1 MATIALTPGRVPP
14 HDLDAEVSVLGS
26 ILLDPLSIA
35 KVLQF
40 LHPEDF
46 YRENNGQVYRAAL
59 DLFAAGEPI
68 DNVTLA
74 AQLQTL
80 GMLDRVGGRAA
91 LASMQSAVPTSANI
105 EYYGRIIKE
114 KAYKRRLISAGA
126 NIAGFGYDDGVE
138 AEAAINQAQSLV
150 FGVADDRDQRE
161 LSKLYDLLG
170 PAMERISLQMESGQ
184 GVVGVPSG
192 FHDLDRMTGGFKD
205 SDLIIVAGR
214 PSMGKCVRSN
224 SLIDDPATGE
234 RTTIEDAV
242 RRQMP
247 SVFGFGWDGLI
258 EAQEVHAWVDS
269 GIKPCFKVTT
279 RTGRSVEV
287 TGHHPFLTTKG
298 WQPLH
303 DIAIGTRIG
312 VPRWVRCFGDDQSMQ
327 MGKVRL
333 LAYFI
338 AEGGLT
344 GTTPGFTNTDPE
356 ILADFHL
363 LIASHFPSL
372 KVRQNAISYFPSGPR
387 GGRPNPLTTWLKELG
402 MMGKLAAEKRFPDSV
417 WRWDRDRLREFI
429 KVLMSCDGTVYS
441 MTGYPRIEFAVA
453 SEGLAQDMHHALV
466 RFGIVAKLWKKKDRC
481 WRVEITEPVS
491 VRRYQTQIGWI
502 GEKSRR
508 FTTELPNRRSN
519 VGHLSKEI
527 WSDVRFSADRR
538 GMTLLELARRAGE
551 PHSEERGFNPHTSR
565 GLPSHRLAAYAD
577 VLNDVA
583 LRQIASD
590 DIYWDEVVSIEATG
604 EHQVYDLTVPDTN
617 NFIAQDI
624 LVHNTSFALNVGLH
638 AALENK
644 KSIAIFSL
652 EMSKEQLTERL
663 LTEQAQIDAQ
673 RLHRGLLS
681 EAEFDRV
688 SNALGPLGEAS
699 IYIDDTPVMD
709 ELTLQLKARQA
720 KMRHGIDMIIVDY
733 LQLMHG
739 RSRGD
744 DNRVQEVSSISRAL
758 KGLARELRI
767 PVLAISQ
774 LSRAPEQR
782 PDKRPI
788 LSDLRESG
796 CLSGDTPIYLP
807 DTGAYVPIRE
817 LAGKSGFRVLALD
830 EKWWRMTPKTV
841 TNAFATG
848 TKPVFK
854 MTTKLGRRIRATSN
868 HKFRTIEG
876 WKRLD
881 ELHPGDRIALPR
893 VLQGPEK
900 DTMSYEELGLLGH
913 LIGDGCTL
921 PTHAIQYTTVDPSL
935 AELVANLATQVFGD
949 RVRPRIHPERSW
961 IQVCLPPTQHLTHG
975 VHNPIRV
982 WLEGLGAFG
991 FRSHEKRVPAKVF
1004 SQSALGIAV
1013 FLRHLWATDGCVHLS
1028 HGVSHYAN
1036 VYYASSSAGLAQD
1049 VQCLLLRL
1057 GINAK
1062 LTRHSQPG
1070 KGRDQ
1075 YHVSVSGQ
1083 HEILAFL
1090 EIVGVLGA
1098 EKTEHKAAILEYLSA
1113 REPNTNRDVIPAAA
1127 WRLHAVPAMQM
1138 AGITTRA
1145 MQAGME
1151 SRYSGT
1157 GIFDQNLSRDR
1168 AKRLAGVVKSS
1179 DLELLAIS
1187 DVYWDRIVGIEPA
1200 GVEEVY
1206 DLTVD
1211 NLHSFV
1217 AGNVIAH
1224 NSIEQDSDLVM
1235 FLFRPEYYKSDER
1248 PGIAEVIVS
1257 KHRNGPTGM
1266 IELKFRRDHTRFYNL
1281 ETRRPEPGT
1290 E

>member
-46 YRENNGQVYRAAL
+46 YRENNGQVYRASL

-80 GMLDRVGGRAA
+80 GMLDRIGGRAA
-91 LASMQSAVPTSANI
+91 LASMQSSVPTSANI

-138 AEAAINQAQSLV
+138 AEEAINQAQSLV

-247 SVFGFGWDGLI
+247 SVFGFGWDGSI
-258 EAQEVHAWVDS
+258 EPREVHAWVDS

-298 WQPLH
+298 WHPLH
-303 DIAIGTRIG
+303 DIAVGTRIG
-312 VPRWVRCFGDDQSMQ
+312 VPRWVTCFGYDTSMPFG
-327 MGKVRL
+327 MVRL

-356 ILADFHL
+356 ILGDFHE
-363 LIASHFPSL
+363 LIADHFPSL
-372 KVRQNAISYFPSGPR
+372 KVRRHAISYFPSGPR
-387 GGRPNPLTTWLKELG
+387 GGQPNPLTTWLKELG
-402 MMGKLAAEKRFPDSV
+402 MMGKLAAEKCFPDSV
-417 WRWDRDRLREFI
+417 WRWDRDRLREFV

-441 MTGYPRIEFAVA
+441 MGGYPRIEFAVA
-453 SEGLAQDMHHALV
+453 SEGLALDLHHALV

-538 GMTLLELARRAGE
+538 GMTLIELARRAGE
-551 PHSEERGFNPHTSR
+551 PHSEARGFNPHTSR

-583 LRQIASD
+583 LRQVASD
-590 DIYWDEVVSIEATG
+590 DIYWDEIVSIEATG

-638 AALENK
+638 AALERK

-796 CLSGDTPIYLP
+796 
-807 DTGAYVPIRE
+807 
-817 LAGKSGFRVLALD
+817 
-830 EKWWRMTPKTV
+830 
-841 TNAFATG
+841 
-848 TKPVFK
+848 
-854 MTTKLGRRIRATSN
+854 
-868 HKFRTIEG
+868 
-876 WKRLD
+876 
-881 ELHPGDRIALPR
+881 
-893 VLQGPEK
+893 
-900 DTMSYEELGLLGH
+900 
-913 LIGDGCTL
+913 
-921 PTHAIQYTTVDPSL
+921 
-935 AELVANLATQVFGD
+935 
-949 RVRPRIHPERSW
+949 
-961 IQVCLPPTQHLTHG
+961 
-975 VHNPIRV
+975 
-982 WLEGLGAFG
+982 
-991 FRSHEKRVPAKVF
+991 
-1004 SQSALGIAV
+1004 
-1013 FLRHLWATDGCVHLS
+1013 
-1028 HGVSHYAN
+1028 
-1036 VYYASSSAGLAQD
+1036 
-1049 VQCLLLRL
+1049 
-1057 GINAK
+1057 
-1062 LTRHSQPG
+1062 
-1070 KGRDQ
+1070 
-1075 YHVSVSGQ
+1075 
-1083 HEILAFL
+1083 
-1090 EIVGVLGA
+1090 
-1098 EKTEHKAAILEYLSA
+1098 
-1113 REPNTNRDVIPAAA
+1113 
-1127 WRLHAVPAMQM
+1127 
-1138 AGITTRA
+1138 
-1145 MQAGME
+1145 
-1151 SRYSGT
+1151 
-1157 GIFDQNLSRDR
+1157 
-1168 AKRLAGVVKSS
+1168 
-1179 DLELLAIS
+1179 
-1187 DVYWDRIVGIEPA
+1187 
-1200 GVEEVY
+1200 
-1206 DLTVD
+1206 
-1211 NLHSFV
+1211 
-1217 AGNVIAH
+1217 
-1224 NSIEQDSDLVM
+1224 SIEQDSDLVM